1 MKSDGV
7 TLAQP
12 GTPASIGE
20 TVVIYCTG
28 LGAVTPAVT
37 EGSPAPLAPLAWT
50 VNSVTVTIGGV
61 AAPAPSFH
69 GLTPGL
75 AGLYQVNV
83 AVPAGTATGD
93 AVPVVL
99 SVAGQTSPAVTI
111 AVR

>member
-1 MKSDGV
+1 
-7 TLAQP
+7 
-12 GTPASIGE
+12 
-20 TVVIYCTG
+20 
-28 LGAVTPAVT
+28 VT

-99 SVAGQTSPAVTI
+99 SVAGQTSPGRNDRGKVKEDGRGAGPSG
-111 AVR
+111 RMGF